1 MLVSINTNKTT
12 VEVYG
17 AIGGEYL
24 NNSITSHRETEHTEC
39 CCHEASNKNYE
50 SKNEKHGDKSEC
62 VYGKVKINLESTKL

>member
-1 MLVSINTNKTT
+1 MSQRS

-24 NNSITSHRETEHTEC
+24 NNSIASHRETEHTEC
-39 CCHEASNKNYE
+39 CCHEARKKKYI